1 MAQMHSYYI
10 TNAKTELKY
19 SCGDLSE
26 EELETSIQEVTMS
39 MINNDDLFVAEEDDE
54 FLDDES
60 VDLNEENDGDL
71 SMENIMNLDEFRE
84 QDYEN
89 LDVETQSDATINE
102 SDNSNI
108 DFETI
113 LNEELGD
120 LSISE

>member
-1 MAQMHSYYI
+1 
-10 TNAKTELKY
+10 
-19 SCGDLSE
+19 
-26 EELETSIQEVTMS
+26 
-39 MINNDDLFVAEEDDE
+39 
-54 FLDDES
+54 
-60 VDLNEENDGDL
+60 
-71 SMENIMNLDEFRE
+71 MNLDKFRE
-84 QDYEN
+84 QDDEN